1 MKKEYDRIVF
11 CDFDG
16 TITTEDAFVH
26 VCKHFAPEKSDL
38 FLKKVLKGTITLREG
53 IRMIV
58 ESIHSSE
65 YQKMLDYVHNSTIRS
80 GLNELIDYLD
90 EKHVPFIVVS
100 GGLKGL
106 VSRQLGNIEKRV
118 EAIYAADVETDS
130 EYLKVTSDFEDGPEL
145 VNKTQV
151 MRQYNYKE
159 AIAIGDG
166 ITDHNMALKSSV
178 VFARKHLANYLESKK
193 HPFHS
198 WEDFHDIVK
207 ILQSLWEQE

>member
-1 MKKEYDRIVF
+1 MEKQYDRIVF

-26 VCKHFAPEKSDL
+26 VCTHFAPEKAEL
-38 FLKKVLKGTITLREG
+38 FLEKVLEGSITLSEG

-58 ESIHSSE
+58 ESIHSSQ
-65 YQKMLDYVHNSTIRS
+65 YPKMLDYVNNSIIRP

-90 EKHVPFIVVS
+90 EKNVPLIVVS

-106 VSRQLGNIEKRV
+106 VSRQLGSIEERV
-118 EAIYAADVETDS
+118 KALYAADVEVDS
-130 EYLKVTSDFEDGPEL
+130 NYLKVTSEFEDGPEL

-151 MRQYNYKE
+151 MHQYDYKE
-159 AIAIGDG
+159 AVAIGDG
-166 ITDHNMALKSSV
+166 ITDHNMALEASV
-178 VFARKHLANYLESKK
+178 VFARKHLADYLDKKK

-198 WEDFHDIVK
+198 WEDFHDV
-207 ILQSLWEQE
+207 LRELRSLWD